1 MFSIVRDFLKYSPE
15 DSCVFPTT
23 RQVDF
28 NRLVP
33 GTAPVARAPYRLAPS
48 EMKKLSEQLKE
59 LSDKG
64 LIRPSSSPCGA
75 PVLFVKKKD
84 GSFRMCIDYR
94 GLNKLTVKNCY
105 PIPELRIYLINETS
119 GVRFKIWRTIIYM
132 ELMCTVIHRSQEFAT
147 ILDHNKKSF
156 EHDATPMV
164 RVAKIREQKLVP
176 PTRTDGTLCLIGQ
189 ELVYLLC
196 DLWMSRNR
204 DTSRAIGII
213 GYNQDTQW
221 SGTTSPWRTI
231 RSSFMVESVS
241 SPGLLDEVEKLQI
254 LVGDKVMLKVSP
266 WKGVVRF
273 GKRGKLNP
281 RYVGPFKV
289 LEKVGEVA
297 YKLELPKKTVAEF
310 HNNSFGPTLKCC
322 LADEPLGSLRWDM
335 DFILCKLPFC

>member
-64 LIRPSSSPCGA
+64 LIRPSSSP
-75 PVLFVKKKD
+75 
-84 GSFRMCIDYR
+84 Y
-94 GLNKLTVKNCY
+94 
-105 PIPELRIYLINETS
+105 ETS